1 MRYTLFIASLFVLFS
16 CAKQR
21 MIDRLE
27 GRWNYSKML
36 KNNGEYVY
44 HSEVYEFTGGDK
56 DNDAGFPFVVYGQDT
71 IHGTY
76 RITKKNV
83 IKVKEDL
90 GGEEI
95 DWLIEDMDK
104 NSLVFRI
111 ADGVVFLDKQ
121 Q

>member
-1 MRYTLFIASLFVLFS
+1 MRYILFAASLFVLFS

-21 MIDRLE
+21 VINRLE

-56 DNDAGFPFVVYGQDT
+56 DNDSGFPFVIYGQDT
-71 IHGTY
+71 IHGIY

-83 IKVKEDL
+83 IKVKEGSAD
-90 GGEEI
+90 EI
-95 DWLIEDMDK
+95 DWLIEDMDN

-111 ADGVVFLDKQ
+111 AEGVVFLDKQ

>member
-1 MRYTLFIASLFVLFS
+1 MRYVVFIASLFVLFS

-21 MIDRLE
+21 VINRLE

-56 DNDAGFPFVVYGQDT
+56 ENDAGFPFVIYGQDT
-71 IHGTY
+71 IHGIY
-76 RITKKNV
+76 RLTKKNV
-83 IKVKEDL
+83 IKAKE
-90 GGEEI
+90 GEADEI
-95 DWLIEDMDK
+95 DWLIEDMDN

-111 ADGVVFLDKQ
+111 SEGVVFLDKQ

>member
-1 MRYTLFIASLFVLFS
+1 MRAVLFITSLFVLFS

-21 MIDRLE
+21 TINRLE

-56 DNDAGFPFVVYGQDT
+56 DNDAGFPFVIYGQDT
-71 IHGTY
+71 IQGVY

-83 IKVKEDL
+83 IKVTE
-90 GGEEI
+90 GSETEI
-95 DWLIEDMDK
+95 DWLVEDIDN
-104 NSLVFRI
+104 NSLVFRV
-111 ADGVVFLDKQ
+111 AEGVVFLDKQ